1 MTREGASPPVLG
13 STQLAQ
19 VVSNQRRT
27 VALAGGLIAA
37 SVIVAASNGYWRIGV
52 FLAVGVALGLLNS
65 LLTEMSMVRF
75 IQSGTELSRK
85 QFAISALVRL
95 LGISL
100 VAFTLAVVFWPG
112 GATAL
117 AGLAIFHSI
126 TVAFTGL
133 PLLKEVRKA

>member
-13 STQLAQ
+13 SPLAQ
-19 VVSNQRRT
+19 VVTNQRRT
-27 VALAGGLIAA
+27 VALAAGLIAA
-37 SVIVAASNGYWRIGV
+37 SLIVATANGYWRIGV
-52 FLAVGVALGLLNS
+52 FVSVGVALGLLNS
-65 LLTEMSMVRF
+65 LLTEMSMIRF
-75 IQSGTELSRK
+75 IRSGTELSRK

>member
-1 MTREGASPPVLG
+1 MTREGTTAPVLG
-13 STQLAQ
+13 TVAQ
-19 VVSNQRRT
+19 VLANQRRT
-27 VALAGGLIAA
+27 VILAGCLMAAALIIA
-37 SVIVAASNGYWRIGV
+37 VSNGRWPIGV
-52 FLAVGVALGLLNS
+52 FLAIGVVLGLVNS
-65 LLTEMSMVRF
+65 LLTEMSMLRF
-75 IQSGTELSRK
+75 LESGTELSRK

-95 LGISL
+95 MGVSL
-100 VAFTLAVVFWPG
+100 VAFALAVAFWPA